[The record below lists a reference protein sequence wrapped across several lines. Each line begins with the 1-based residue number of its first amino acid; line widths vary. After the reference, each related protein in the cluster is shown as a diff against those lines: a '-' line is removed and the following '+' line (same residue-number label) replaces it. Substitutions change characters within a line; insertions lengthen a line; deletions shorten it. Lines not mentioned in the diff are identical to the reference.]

1 MAMTAVRIRV
11 ARAAFLLAV
20 AAVAVPRPAAAAE
33 AASILV
39 AEPFGVEFLPIRVAL
54 AERLIEKH
62 AKSAGL
68 GDIKVG
74 ARHFHSGIA
83 VNRAVLSGHVD
94 VGGVGL
100 TEMLALWD
108 RTRGTPFEARGVL
121 ALAAMPLTFV
131 TTDPQIRELKDFAGH
146 AGHRIAVPETR
157 VSIHAV
163 TLRMAAEKTFGP
175 GQAAKFDPLLVALPP
190 ARAAAALA
198 EDQRIRTH
206 IASPPDSFREFSA
219 GRGRI
224 VARSTDI
231 VGGAHTTAVLIV
243 SRRWKEKNPKLFR
256 AVADAMVEALAWLD
270 QDPARA
276 ARFYRAQSKSKQDVS
291 EIEAMLAAAGEAPF
305 RPVPRNTMPY
315 AAFLERTGA
324 IKARADS
331 WKDYFWET
339 AHALDGG

>member
-1 MAMTAVRIRV
+1 MTMSAARIR
-11 ARAAFLLAV
+11 AALAILLLA
-20 AAVAVPRPAAAAE
+20 AIAMAVSRPAAAE
-33 AASILV
+33 AASILI
-39 AEPFGVEFLPIRVAL
+39 AEPPGLEFLPIRVAL

-62 AKSAGL
+62 AARAGL
-68 GDIKVG
+68 DPVKIV
-74 ARHFHSGIA
+74 ARRFEAGIA
-83 VNRAVLSGHVD
+83 VNQAIFSGHAD

-121 ALAAMPLTFV
+121 ALAAMPLTIV
-131 TTDPQIRELKDFAGH
+131 TTDPKIGGFKDYDGR
-146 AGHRIAVPETR
+146 AGHRIAVPEAR

-175 GQAAKFDPLLVALPP
+175 GQAGRLDPLLATVP
-190 ARAAAALA
+190 AAHAAAAILA
-198 EDQRIRTH
+198 GDPRIQTH
-206 IASPPDSFREFSA
+206 VASPPYLFREISA
-219 GRGRI
+219 GRGRV

-231 VGGAHTTAVLIV
+231 VGGAHTTAVLV
-243 SRRWKEKNPKLFR
+243 AARKWKDANPKLFQ

-276 ARFYRAQSKSKQDVS
+276 ARFYHAQSKSKQDVS
-291 EIEAMLAAAGEAPF
+291 EIEAMLAAAGESPF
-305 RPVPRNTMPY
+305 RPAPRNTLPY

-324 IKARADS
+324 IKAKAES
-331 WKDYFWET
+331 WKDYFWES